1 MQERNFQKL
10 DASKALAFMFSAFE
24 NDRRYSLFDTRDEDS
39 YAKGHLPGAQRLVER
54 DIGNWIGKLPRTQPV
69 LIYCYHGNASQMIA
83 KTFADFGYTE
93 VYSIDGGFHALA
105 HAWQHAR
112 EAAQA
117 ATTPQASPRS
127 TPAPSPALLD
137 FMASEGCIGSDIN
150 QSGSNDMTPLH
161 KAARA
166 ARLDLVDEL
175 IRLGARLEARNTD
188 GNTPLWLACFGN
200 NADVVRRLISA
211 GIKLDNQN
219 DNGATALMYCASSGR
234 SELVQVLL
242 EAGADTSLQMLDDF
256 RAVDLASNEEC
267 LRLLLPAS

>member
-24 NDRRYSLFDTRDEDS
+24 NERQYSLFDTRDADS
-39 YAKGHLPGAQRLVER
+39 YAKGHLPGAERLVER

-83 KTFADFGYTE
+83 KTFADFGYSE

-117 ATTPQASPRS
+117 ATAPR
-127 TPAPSPALLD
+127 PSPSTALLD
-137 FMASEGCIGSDIN
+137 FMASEGCSGADIN
-150 QSGSNDMTPLH
+150 QSGTNGMTPLI

-175 IRLGARLEARNTD
+175 IHLGADLEARNTD
-188 GNTPLWLACFGN
+188 GNTALWLACYGN
-200 NADVVRRLISA
+200 NPDVVRRLISA
-211 GIKLDNQN
+211 GIKLNNQN